1 MSATQH
7 TPIAIIGSG
16 AAGYTAAVYA
26 ARANLTPV
34 VFAGDQPGGQ
44 LTITTEVENFPGF
57 EHGIQGPELMDVM
70 QKQAERFGT
79 RVIWGKVAKVDLTST
94 PKRLVTENGEEWTAD
109 SVIVATGARAR
120 LLGLPS
126 ESHLMGYGVSACATC
141 DGFFFGGKPIAVVG
155 GGDTAM
161 EEANFLTKFASE
173 VTLIHRRDEF
183 RASKIMQERALANPK
198 VKVLWNKV
206 VVEVLGTRE
215 GGVHALRLED
225 TVTGEQSEFA
235 TQGLFLAIGHVP
247 NTAFL
252 EGQLETDADGYLV
265 VEKGSTRTRIPGV
278 FAAGDVADKTY
289 RQAITA
295 AGSGCMAALDAERW
309 LADHG
314 IGH

>member
-225 TVTGEQSEFA
+225 TVTGEQSDFA